1 MNNYSTRAGSIVDWT
16 KVQWV
21 VRRHSCYCGA
31 MANEPDI
38 RDVQIAVE
46 RLQEIVARHRLRV
59 QEAHDRTAAVDRR
72 ARSMRR
78 HCPHCGHTALR
89 MIPEALENAQCLS
102 CHKVFPLTSL
112 KGAH

>member
-1 MNNYSTRAGSIVDWT
+1 
-16 KVQWV
+16 
-21 VRRHSCYCGA
+21 
-31 MANEPDI
+31 
-38 RDVQIAVE
+38 
-46 RLQEIVARHRLRV
+46 
-59 QEAHDRTAAVDRR
+59 
-72 ARSMRR
+72 MRR